1 MNIFRG
7 HGEFAAFAESKREQR
22 TLIVS
27 DVNTRCFSLPVL
39 SLLRGVGCRIAEY
52 RFPEKHLVPEIE
64 NLTDLQERAL
74 DCAYILG
81 VGSGVVNDICKYVSS
96 VTEIPY
102 GILATAPSMDGYV
115 SSVSALYKHG
125 KKVTLP
131 STVPQDVLIDTEILR
146 NAPLDM
152 IVAGAGDMIGK
163 YTSLSDWKLAHALT
177 GEFYD
182 ADIVARME
190 RALALCIRSADRLS
204 ARDPSAVSALIE
216 GLILSGAE
224 MQNAGNSRPASG
236 SEHHISHYLEMAGE
250 RRGIDFAPH
259 GIKVALG
266 CLVVTYLYHKAASLP
281 ELQPIR
287 ADIDK
292 LESVERLEKLYKT
305 VGLPGTFVEIGVD
318 RALLKETVENAHTVR
333 DRFTILTL
341 LSDKGVLREWSDE
354 ICDRFGGYGKG
365 EGL

>member
-7 HGEFAAFAESKREQR
+7 YGEFTAFAENKREQR

-52 RFPEKHLVPEIE
+52 RFPEKHLTPEID
-64 NLTDLQERAL
+64 NLTDLQEQAL

-81 VGSGVVNDICKYVSS
+81 VGSGVINDICKYVSS

-131 STVPQDVLIDTEILR
+131 ATVPQDVLIDTEILR

-163 YTSLSDWKLAHALT
+163 YTSMPNAVVLMRLGDFYEVLGEKAKIVADELNLTLT
-177 GEFYD
+177 GRE
-182 ADIVARME
+182 
-190 RALALCIRSADRLS
+190 
-204 ARDPSAVSALIE
+204 
-216 GLILSGAE
+216 
-224 MQNAGNSRPASG
+224 
-236 SEHHISHYLEMAGE
+236 
-250 RRGIDFAPH
+250 
-259 GIKVALG
+259 
-266 CLVVTYLYHKAASLP
+266 
-281 ELQPIR
+281 
-287 ADIDK
+287 
-292 LESVERLEKLYKT
+292 
-305 VGLPGTFVEIGVD
+305 VGLPERVPMRIEGEISKAEYQEYKQKVSIEISEIEK
-318 RALLKETVENAHTVR
+318 ALLNFENQKQDNQTGKMSFEQLSELLFQKVDFSQPTLDRQFLEQMIYRIVPNTQDEFAWYLNLLPRQDSDLESFQKICTITVGFEEARQYRKSRKGMLRKNQWRDVTAH
-333 DRFTILTL
+333 IY
-341 LSDKGVLREWSDE
+341 
-354 ICDRFGGYGKG
+354 I
-365 EGL
+365 

>member
-64 NLTDLQERAL
+64 NLSDLQERAL

-163 YTSLSDWKLAHALT
+163 YTSMPNAIVLMRLGDFYEVLGEKAKIVADELNLTLT
-177 GEFYD
+177 GRE
-182 ADIVARME
+182 
-190 RALALCIRSADRLS
+190 
-204 ARDPSAVSALIE
+204 
-216 GLILSGAE
+216 
-224 MQNAGNSRPASG
+224 
-236 SEHHISHYLEMAGE
+236 
-250 RRGIDFAPH
+250 
-259 GIKVALG
+259 
-266 CLVVTYLYHKAASLP
+266 
-281 ELQPIR
+281 
-287 ADIDK
+287 
-292 LESVERLEKLYKT
+292 
-305 VGLPGTFVEIGVD
+305 VGLPERVPMRIEGEISKAEYQEYKQKVSIEISEIEK
-318 RALLKETVENAHTVR
+318 ALLNFENQKQDNQTGKMSFEQLSELLFQKVDFSQPTLDRQFLEQMIYRIVPNTQDEFAWYLNLLPRQDNDLESFQKICTITVGFEEAR
-333 DRFTILTL
+333 
-341 LSDKGVLREWSDE
+341 
-354 ICDRFGGYGKG
+354 
-365 EGL
+365 